1 MATNPSLVVRL
12 VSASVAISNRAGSII
27 REIMKAGD
35 LGVVHK
41 DKVRWIKNILFLG

>member
-1 MATNPSLVVRL
+1 MAGAVTNPLML
-12 VSASVAISNRAGSII
+12 MKLMSASVAVANRAGCII

-41 DKVRWIKNILFLG
+41 VFSGINI